1 MQKPTLKIKTMKK
14 INIIYWISTG
24 LLCLVM
30 GGGAITNVMNTP
42 EVKTMLVGQLHYPE
56 YFAPFIGVMKIL
68 GTIAI
73 LIPGFPKI
81 KEWAY
86 AGCTFDLIGATYS
99 AIAVGSAIGDVAFMA
114 IFFILLIVSYIYHH
128 KRLQAKQVSTHN

>member
-1 MQKPTLKIKTMKK
+1 MKK
-14 INIIYWISTG
+14 INIIYWVSTA

-42 EVKTMLVGQLHYPE
+42 EVKAMLVKGLHYPE
-56 YFAPFIGVMKIL
+56 YFAPFIGTMKIL

-73 LIPGFPKI
+73 LIPGIPKI

-86 AGCTFDLIGATYS
+86 AGFTFDLIGATYS
-99 AIAVGSAIGDVAFMA
+99 ALAVGSAIKDVAPMA
-114 IFFILLIVSYIYHH
+114 IFFVLLIVSYIYHH
-128 KRLQAKQVSTHN
+128 KRLQAKQVSTQN

>member
-1 MQKPTLKIKTMKK
+1 MKK
-14 INIIYWISTG
+14 INIIYWISTA

-42 EVKTMLVGQLHYPE
+42 AVKTMLVGQLHYPE
-56 YFAPFIGVMKIL
+56 YFAPFIGTMKIL

-73 LIPGFPKI
+73 LIPGFHRI

-86 AGCTFDLIGATYS
+86 AGFAFDLIGATYS
-99 AIAVGSAIGDVAFMA
+99 TIAIGSSMGDVSFMA

-128 KRLQAKQVSTHN
+128 KRIQAKQASAKN